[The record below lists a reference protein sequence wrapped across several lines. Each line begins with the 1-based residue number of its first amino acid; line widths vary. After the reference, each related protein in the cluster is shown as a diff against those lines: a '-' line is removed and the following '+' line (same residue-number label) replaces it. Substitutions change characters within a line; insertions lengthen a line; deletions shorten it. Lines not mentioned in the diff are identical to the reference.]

1 MQINTQQSY
10 DSLLSGIRNQLDIQA
25 KGNGQ
30 ISSGKRFQRPADAP
44 LDYKKSL
51 DIRHMKKGV
60 ETSLNAINTAKI
72 RMNNSLS
79 MINSMQQIIVRAQAL
94 AVQQS
99 SGQISATDRHAALA
113 EVTQLRDSLF
123 TYANQR
129 LNGQSL
135 FSGTNTSAAAFVKD
149 VSGNISYNGNAQ
161 DRTVAITTTQIINS
175 NVRGD
180 QAAFSKMFTAFK
192 TLETG
197 LTGNDQTGVQNAL
210 GQLHDAGNSMIDLNA
225 EVGAKTRSLDLQQQ
239 LFTDINLSLDTRLN
253 EHEGVDIAST
263 VAKLQ
268 QSSIALQAAY
278 NQVASLRSLS
288 LVNFLR

>member
-10 DSLLSGIRNQLDIQA
+10 DSLLTGIRNQLDIQA
-25 KGNGQ
+25 KGNAQ
-30 ISSGKRFQRPADAP
+30 VSSGKRFQRPADAP

-60 ETSLNAINTAKI
+60 ETSLNAINTAKT

-99 SGQISATDRHAALA
+99 SGQISATDRQAALA
-113 EVTQLRDSLF
+113 EITQLRESLF

-129 LNGQSL
+129 LDGQSL
-135 FSGTNTSAAAFVKD
+135 FSGTDTVAAAFIKD
-149 VSGNISYNGNAQ
+149 GSGNIVYNGNAQ
-161 DRTVAITTTQIINS
+161 DRTVAITTTQIVTS

-192 TLETG
+192 TFETA
-197 LTGNDQTGVQNAL
+197 LNGNDQAGVQTAI
-210 GQLHDAGNSMIDLNA
+210 GQLNDAGNSMIDLNA
-225 EVGAKTRSLDLQQQ
+225 EVGAKIRSLDLQQQ
-239 LFTDINLSLDTRLN
+239 LFNDIGLSMDNRLN

-263 VAKLQ
+263 IAKLQ